1 MSGVWQNKLNLLA
14 VCFSDWQ
21 EGPLYFLR
29 EAWLGDFFS
38 LVDRDLIF
46 SQFVNRDS
54 STWLLHFFSK
64 YCTNFA
70 LHSNLS
76 YLWCR
81 YPGRAFLLPLF
92 WILET
97 MCLKSSW
104 FKPERTWPVDRYM
117 QIFLEKWLTRT
128 AATML
133 FAQFHVRTDNFY
145 SLRNLYNL
153 YKVRCSC
160 LC

>member
-21 EGPLYFLR
+21 EGPSYFLR

-54 STWLLHFFSK
+54 STWLLHFLSK

-70 LHSNLS
+70 LNSNLS

-104 FKPERTWPVDRYM
+104 FKPERGLCGNFTENLASRSLYANIPWEIINQNRCH
-117 QIFLEKWLTRT
+117 
-128 AATML
+128 
-133 FAQFHVRTDNFY
+133 HVI
-145 SLRNLYNL
+145 
-153 YKVRCSC
+153 C
-160 LC
+160 LIPC